1 VSDDLVK
8 QDNAILIH
16 STFKDNPFVPLEQK
30 KDIVLQPTEPT
41 INNKPA
47 DAYMWSVYGLG
58 LKAENL
64 TVSLKV
70 GNT

>member
-1 VSDDLVK
+1 VGDDLVK

-16 STFKDNPFVPLEQK
+16 STFKDNTFVPLRAK
-30 KDIVLQPTEPT
+30 KRYCLTDNRTT